1 MELVEPMNA
10 IDIKDELESNASSV
24 NEYILSSLEGE
35 PIELYRASSHYIIS
49 GGKRLR
55 PFILIKS
62 NEMFGGNPKI
72 AMPAAAAVELIHNF
86 SLVHDDIMDNDDMR
100 HSVKT
105 VHKSYGMPL
114 AILAG
119 DILFSKAFELLTVHG
134 RARGI
139 PDKAICEMVSRL
151 SLACIQVCEG
161 QAADV
166 GMASTN
172 NKCSIESPQY
182 FNMISKK
189 TAALFELSCTL
200 GVLAAPDS
208 SAGDVK
214 NLSSFGRNIGIAF
227 QLVDDLI
234 GITGDPNLTGKAVGN
249 DLREGKRTYPILLA
263 LRNANGDN
271 KSNILKVFGKK
282 HASVSDLKEAVKT
295 VSDMGL
301 DKEIRMAARTHI
313 EIAVQSLAEYAD
325 SRAKRALESSAFF
338 IVERSL

>member
-1 MELVEPMNA
+1 MKA
-10 IDIKDELESNASSV
+10 IDMKDELESNASSV
-24 NEYILSSLEGE
+24 SEYILSSLEGE

-62 NEMFGGNPKI
+62 NEMFGGNPKM

-86 SLVHDDIMDNDDMR
+86 SLVHDDIMDNDEMR

-134 RARGI
+134 RAGGI

-151 SLACIQVCEG
+151 SSACIQVCEG
-161 QAADV
+161 QATDV
-166 GMASTN
+166 RMASME

-200 GVLAAPDS
+200 GVLSAPDS
-208 SAGDVK
+208 SAGDVE

-263 LRNANGDN
+263 LKNASDEN
-271 KSNILKVFGKK
+271 KRNILKVFGKK
-282 HASVSDLKEAVKT
+282 HASTNDLKEAVST
-295 VSDMGL
+295 VSKIGI

-313 EIAVQSLAEYAD
+313 EKAVQSLADYTD
-325 SRAKRALESSAFF
+325 SRPKRALESSAFF